1 MRTVCEQTKTEMS
14 KKKKQASDSG
24 FESVENALT
33 RTEKYIEEN
42 QKSLSI
48 IILAIVIVVGGYLG
62 YKRLYLEPTNRE
74 ALAAMFVAEK
84 YFEVDSFYLALMGD
98 GANFGMLDIIDEYG
112 VTSSANLANYY
123 AGISYLRMG
132 QYENAIEYLKSFD
145 SDDIMVASIAFGSI
159 GDCYTELGDNKKAL
173 TYYLKAGE
181 RKKNSFTSPVYLKKA
196 GMIYEQMEEYDK
208 ALKTY
213 ETIQKDYPDSD
224 IGLEMEKYIASVKI
238 KQM

>member
-1 MRTVCEQTKTEMS
+1 MS
-14 KKKKQASDSG
+14 KKKRQESDSG

-48 IILAIVIVVGGYLG
+48 IILAIVIVVGGYIG

-74 ALAAMFVAEK
+74 AMAAMFVAEN
-84 YFEVDSFYLALMGD
+84 YFEIDSFYLALMGD
-98 GANFGMLDIIDEYG
+98 GANYGMLDVIDEYG

-123 AGISYLRMG
+123 AGICYLRMG
-132 QYENAIEYLKSFD
+132 QFENAIDHLKSFD
-145 SDDIMVASIAFGSI
+145 SEDIMVASVAFGSI
-159 GDCYTELGDNKKAL
+159 GDCYTELGDNKRAL

-181 RKKNSFTSPVYLKKA
+181 RKKNSFTSPIYLKKA
-196 GMIYEQMEEYDK
+196 GMLCEQMEDYDK
-208 ALKTY
+208 ALKIY
-213 ETIQKDYPDSD
+213 ETIQQDYPDSD
-224 IGLEMEKYIASVKI
+224 IGMEMEKMIAAVKV